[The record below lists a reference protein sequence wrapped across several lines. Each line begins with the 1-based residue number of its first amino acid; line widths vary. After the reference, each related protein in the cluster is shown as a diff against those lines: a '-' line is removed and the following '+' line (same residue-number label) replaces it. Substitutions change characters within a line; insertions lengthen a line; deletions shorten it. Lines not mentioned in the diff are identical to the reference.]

1 MKFVK
6 TYPLLAVLAILHS
19 TSFTLHSLAAMVDTS
34 VAGQVTITVEDNEGD
49 YTITAADANAL
60 ATSNALIKKGGGR
73 LVMNRDLSHWKG
85 DFGISNGY
93 VRLMTSWADGTND
106 NTRTRTL
113 RLEPGATIEL
123 GGSGVAANR
132 SLLRQHNIYI
142 GGTGVGGAGA
152 LCAIGN
158 SQNQIMYN
166 CTVHLTADTLFK
178 CSPTVGPRATQA
190 MYFNGHKLT
199 ADGGTLELC
208 GDTIYGPGEI
218 YAINGCRVWM
228 ENGTPGWMYRS
239 PSGYVWKDG
248 DKAVIRLG
256 PDAKI
261 QEGPQRIQTA
271 KKCEWDVV
279 CEGDATICSSATSQ
293 ASSKGWTGSYGI
305 WGTLTTPASGT
316 LTFDLREANNLGI
329 FCSFDVP
336 NVISGGAD
344 IIATSGA
351 NYPATLNLNCTTN
364 TTTGA
369 LTINK
374 GVTVN
379 AAGPL
384 YGVLDGRV
392 TGGTNGVL
400 NIDLSSTNLTDNALY
415 AMWKGVS
422 DNLVWP
428 TVIGTK
434 FFAFNYELGADRT
447 FSRTLDEPLMIYH
460 GGTNALTIA
469 SSADGRQNYINEGGD
484 LILAGKP
491 GEKMK
496 VGWIDVRGGTVTIP
510 AGAHVEAEATNCVF
524 IAADYPEVARFVVKG
539 TYVNESKTNGVAV
552 SNYAGLYAA
561 RNYLDASNTRRGI
574 IELYDGAVVTN
585 RIDGGDA
592 VNGKSSHLIGS
603 YADWQG
609 SYFQHGGTFITPG
622 GYQYFGSYHNM
633 YASIEGG
640 KFVNNNN
647 NCRMGR
653 RAGVTSFI
661 DIKGGVFETQNIG
674 AGQAGAQATICVS
687 GNGKFQTGSMQHFPR
702 QDNEAKT
709 GGSHAIFAVDG
720 SNATAEGTQVGNHS
734 FVLAGQYH
742 SIGEVDLNNGGTISA
757 NGFGKALKYKN
768 TDDITDN
775 VALVSFNGGILRTS
789 KNYSGS
795 ENKGKIFRN
804 FKVGTDHVYVHAGG
818 ATIDTCGLNIA
829 VGTPLEAPSGNG
841 VESIPLPQAI
851 ASLKAWDYIAAPAVT
866 ITDPSG
872 TGSGATA
879 VAIFDTITGKVTGFR
894 VLNRGQNYTSAT
906 ATISKGGYTNTFTV
920 ACTLSANGSGGLT
933 KKGTGKLVLDC
944 ANSYTGATV
953 VAGGTLVS
961 SNAAALTSTRALRL
975 EGGTLDLTTQDIP
988 DLTAVEQVVLAGGTV
1003 VNDAG
1008 SVTLPA
1014 NKCALDIAAAK
1025 AGNATTVTSAMT
1037 LPGSFNLLN
1046 GELAEKAD
1054 RGYTLL
1060 FLPENYSGQIPTVT
1074 DVPPPWVICLNGR
1087 KVRMAY
1093 PRFQIILR

>member
-1 MKFVK
+1 M
-6 TYPLLAVLAILHS
+6 
-19 TSFTLHSLAAMVDTS
+19 
-34 VAGQVTITVEDNEGD
+34 
-49 YTITAADANAL
+49 
-60 ATSNALIKKGGGR
+60 
-73 LVMNRDLSHWKG
+73 
-85 DFGISNGY
+85 
-93 VRLMTSWADGTND
+93 
-106 NTRTRTL
+106 
-113 RLEPGATIEL
+113 
-123 GGSGVAANR
+123 
-132 SLLRQHNIYI
+132 
-142 GGTGVGGAGA
+142 
-152 LCAIGN
+152 
-158 SQNQIMYN
+158 
-166 CTVHLTADTLFK
+166 
-178 CSPTVGPRATQA
+178 
-190 MYFNGHKLT
+190 
-199 ADGGTLELC
+199 
-208 GDTIYGPGEI
+208 
-218 YAINGCRVWM
+218 
-228 ENGTPGWMYRS
+228 
-239 PSGYVWKDG
+239 
-248 DKAVIRLG
+248 
-256 PDAKI
+256 
-261 QEGPQRIQTA
+261 
-271 KKCEWDVV
+271 
-279 CEGDATICSSATSQ
+279 
-293 ASSKGWTGSYGI
+293 
-305 WGTLTTPASGT
+305 
-316 LTFDLREANNLGI
+316 
-329 FCSFDVP
+329 
-336 NVISGGAD
+336 
-344 IIATSGA
+344 
-351 NYPATLNLNCTTN
+351 
-364 TTTGA
+364 
-369 LTINK
+369 
-374 GVTVN
+374 TVN

-392 TGGTNGVL
+392 TGGTNSVL

-469 SSADGRQNYINEGGD
+469 SSGDGRQNYINEGGE
-484 LILAGKP
+484 LILAGQP
-491 GEKMK
+491 GEKMS
-496 VGWIDVRGGTVTIP
+496 VGWIDVRGGTVTVP
-510 AGAHVEAEATNCVF
+510 AGTYAEAEGSNCVF
-524 IAADYPEVARFVVKG
+524 VAADYPEVARFVVKG

-561 RNYLDASNTRRGI
+561 RNYLDSSNTRRGI
-574 IELYDGAVVTN
+574 IELYEGAVVTN
-585 RIDGGDA
+585 RIDGGDT
-592 VNGKSSHLIGS
+592 VNRISSHLLDPS
-603 YADWQG
+603 LPAKYSDWQG

-640 KFVNNNN
+640 RFVNNNN

-653 RAGVTSFI
+653 RVGVTSFI
-661 DIKGGVFETQNIG
+661 DIKGGVFATQDIG

-687 GNGKFQTGSMQHFPR
+687 GSGTLTSSSILYFPR
-702 QDNEAKT
+702 QDGENKT

-720 SNATAEGTQVGNHS
+720 ENASATNSIQWTSGIA
-734 FVLAGQYH
+734 LAGQFN
-742 SIGEVDLNNGGTISA
+742 SIGEVDINNGGTIAA
-757 NGFGKALKYKN
+757 NGFSKILKSTFNKVS
-768 TDDITDN
+768 TDLTGN
-775 VALVSFNGGILRTS
+775 KALVSFNNGILRTS
-789 KNYSGS
+789 VDYTSATG
-795 ENKGKIFRN
+795 KGKLFRN
-804 FKVGTDHVYVHAGG
+804 FTAGTDHVYIHSGG
-818 ATIDTCGLNIA
+818 ATIDTAGRDNA
-829 VGTPLEAPSGNG
+829 VGMPLEAPTGNG
-841 VESIPLPQAI
+841 VESIPLPNAI

-866 ITDPSG
+866 ITDPTG
-872 TGSGATA
+872 TGTGATA
-879 VAIFDTITGKVTGFR
+879 VAIYNTTTGKVTGFR

-933 KKGTGKLVLDC
+933 KKGAGKLVLDC

-1037 LPGSFNLLN
+1037 LPSSFNLLN